1 MTQGIVV
8 GLDGTDQ
15 ANAAAQWAAEE
26 AVLRG
31 TGVLLVHVKETSPD
45 ALLPFAAREP
55 DEPWAEDLLARTA
68 AGLRERHPNLSV
80 TTRLLPS
87 EPVPSLVA
95 AAEEG
100 DLLVLGSRALGG
112 TAGYLVGSVG
122 MTVAGLV
129 DRPVVL
135 VRAPGTSPSQGPVV
149 VGVDLRQPVDTVLG
163 FAFEEAARRLARVQ
177 VVHAQ
182 QLPVYAT
189 LGPPMVP
196 DIRPTVAPEIQ
207 RSLDDLLEPWRAKF
221 PDLAATGRVAIGSA
235 GQELVHAAGD
245 AALVVVGRRTR
256 RSALGAHIGSVAHA
270 VLHHSHSPVALVPHD

>member
-1 MTQGIVV
+1 MTQGVVV

-15 ANAAAQWAAEE
+15 ADAAAQWAAEE

-31 TGVLLVHVKETSPD
+31 TGVRLVHVKEMSPE

-68 AGLRERHPNLSV
+68 AGLRERHPDLSV

-87 EPVPSLVA
+87 EPVASLVA

-135 VRAPGTSPSQGPVV
+135 VRALGASASRGPVV

-163 FAFEEAARRLARVQ
+163 FAFEEAARRLAPVQ
-177 VVHAQ
+177 VVYAQ
-182 QLPVYAT
+182 RLPVYGT
-189 LGPPMVP
+189 LGPSMVP
-196 DIRPTVAPEIQ
+196 DVRPAVAPEIQ

-221 PDLAATGRVAIGSA
+221 PDLAVTGRVALGSA
-235 GQELVHAAGD
+235 GQELVHAAED
-245 AALVVVGRRTR
+245 TALVVVGRHARG
-256 RSALGAHIGSVAHA
+256 SALGTHIGSVAHA
-270 VLHHSHSPVALVPHD
+270 VLHHSRSPVALVPHD